1 MADRKPIVLP
11 YICGVARRNWRML
24 KCKPCA
30 HEFWYSVP
38 SACNYR
44 WFNLFMR
51 HDIICPNCGNKDLP
65 RVLIFDVNDEYDFK
79 PII

>member
-1 MADRKPIVLP
+1 MAERKIITLP
-11 YICGVARRNWRML
+11 YISNFAKRNWSRL

-38 SACNYR
+38 TAANYR
-44 WFNLFMR
+44 LFNLFMQ
-51 HDIICPNCGNKDLP
+51 HNIICPNCGNKDLP

-79 PII
+79 TIK